1 MALFN
6 QATES
11 SNGGNSQ
18 KMEAPLLTAGGYP
31 ARLREIVDLG
41 LQPGSRDYPEP
52 QLKMSLVFECLDEFM
67 RDEEGKELLNEPRV
81 FDYEISYNSDGYMSE
96 RSNIFKVMQ
105 ALGGFAKPLQDLVGT
120 PCTISL
126 IQKSTK
132 ADASKKYNKVTGVT
146 AMREKDAEK
155 AEPLKGETF
164 FFSLDSSATKE
175 MFEKTSKRGG
185 DYSQQTKIKT
195 SLSIWKD
202 APQLAEALGLEKPA
216 VVDETEP
223 QEGDVDP
230 AVLSDVEATE
240 AVLGGVPEAEGE
252 NSDDPFA

>member
-1 MALFN
+1 MALFT

-11 SNGGNSQ
+11 SNNGSSQ

-41 LQPGSRDYPEP
+41 LQPGSRDFPEP

-67 RDEEGKELLNEPRV
+67 RDEEGKELHDEPRV

-105 ALGGFAKPLQDLVGT
+105 ALGGFTKPLQELLGT

-132 ADASKKYNKVTGVT
+132 ADAAKKYNKVTGVT
-146 AMREKDAEK
+146 AMREKDVEK

-164 FFSLDSSATKE
+164 FFSLDANATKE

-185 DYSQQTKIKT
+185 EYSQQAKIKA
-195 SLSIWKD
+195 SLSLWKD
-202 APQLAEALGLEKPA
+202 APQLAEALGVEKPA
-216 VVDETEP
+216 VVDVTEA
-223 QEGDVDP
+223 QRDDVDP
-230 AVLSDVEATE
+230 AILDDVKATE
-240 AVLGGVPEAEGE
+240 AALGGVPDANEES
-252 NSDDPFA
+252 SDDPFA

>member
-1 MALFN
+1 MALFT

-41 LQPGSRDYPEP
+41 LQPGSRDFPEP

-67 RDEEGKELLNEPRV
+67 RDEEGKELLDEPRV

-105 ALGGFAKPLQDLVGT
+105 ALGGFAKPLQELLGT

-164 FFSLDSSATKE
+164 FFSLDANATKE
-175 MFEKTSKRGG
+175 QFEELSKRGG
-185 DYSQQTKIKT
+185 QFSQQAKIKQ
-195 SLSIWKD
+195 SLSLHKD
-202 APQLAEALGLEKPA
+202 APQLAAALGVERPEMPPVEEQATADFAQSDADLEQ
-216 VVDETEP
+216 VM
-223 QEGDVDP
+223 
-230 AVLSDVEATE
+230 
-240 AVLGGVPEAEGE
+240 GGTTTAPEIAE
-252 NSDDPFA
+252 DDPFA

>member
-1 MALFN
+1 MALFT

-41 LQPGSRDYPEP
+41 LQPGSRDFPEP

-81 FDYEISYNSDGYMSE
+81 FDYEISYNADGYMSE

-105 ALGGFAKPLQDLVGT
+105 ALGGFAKPLQELLGT

-126 IQKSTK
+126 IQKGTK
-132 ADASKKYNKVTGVT
+132 ADAAKKYNKVTGVT
-146 AMREKDAEK
+146 AMREKDVEK

-164 FFSLDSSATKE
+164 FFSLDADATKE

-185 DYSQQTKIKT
+185 EYSQQSKIKG
-195 SLSIWKD
+195 SLSLWKD

-216 VVDETEP
+216 AVDVTEP
-223 QEGDVDP
+223 QKDDVDP
-230 AVLSDVEATE
+230 AVLADIKNTE
-240 AVLGGVPEAEGE
+240 AVLGAVPEQEDAD
-252 NSDDPFA
+252 SDDPFA